1 MTTIVYNMPMI
12 NVLSQVL
19 ADGRLIALLTKLST
33 YV

>member
-12 NVLSQVL
+12 NMVSQAL
-19 ADGRLIALLTKLST
+19 ADGRLIALLTKIST

>member
-12 NVLSQVL
+12 NMISQAL
-19 ADGRLIALLTKLST
+19 ADGRLIALITKLTT